1 MAHAFFEYICFMDFS
16 ERIAAVM
23 RHYNLQAKDLAD
35 LCGVQRTAITHILN
49 GRNRPSVSFLGQ
61 LSEAYPEI
69 NTRWLLHGRGNM
81 FTNVTNV
88 ASVEELPPYP
98 SKIFNTKAEKCS
110 ESLDQQSAAPPE
122 GTLSH
127 VTNVTG
133 DLFDNQAGKGLR
145 EQLPLH
151 QGHKAVREIVI
162 FYEDGTFR
170 SYRPDAS

>member
-61 LSEAYPEI
+61 LSDAYPEI

-81 FTNVTNV
+81 FTNVTDV
-88 ASVEELPPYP
+88 AGIQESPSNPNKNPIPQIEKRSENLRLQGEALHGGSSLRVTSVTSE
-98 SKIFNTKAEKCS
+98 TS
-110 ESLDQQSAAPPE
+110 ESSPVKSMDAP
-122 GTLSH
+122 
-127 VTNVTG
+127 
-133 DLFDNQAGKGLR
+133 
-145 EQLPLH
+145 LPLQ

-170 SYRPDAS
+170 SYRPDAF